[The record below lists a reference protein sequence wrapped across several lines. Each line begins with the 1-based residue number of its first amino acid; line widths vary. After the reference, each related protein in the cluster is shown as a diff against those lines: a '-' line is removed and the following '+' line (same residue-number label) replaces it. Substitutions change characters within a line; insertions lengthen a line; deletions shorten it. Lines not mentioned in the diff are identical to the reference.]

1 MTPTREEIDEFDEAP
16 RSAREREADAEQAR
30 MDLLGARIDARM
42 LREDLPP
49 DELGRVMDE
58 ERERLRRERGEP
70 EPEEDPDW
78 EDHIDELNAVA
89 EEALEELAAEAW
101 KGEDEDPWRHPLI
114 TRCHDLAMRLHH
126 DIDDFDALPENAHA
140 EHPLREIV
148 EGVMLAGSKLA
159 GALGTRSGPE
169 DWPPP
174 AFLAGDPLVRL
185 KKARGL
191 LCDALRGLDSADAEN
206 LATQEWRDG
215 VRREVDEVLT
225 SVLALIG
232 ELRRVLADPPEDR
245 RGPAGR

>member
-1 MTPTREEIDEFDEAP
+1 MFSKHYQEELAFLRASGREFAKANP
-16 RSAREREADAEQAR
+16 ATAGLLSERGGDPDVER
-30 MDLLGARIDARM
+30 LLEGFAFLTARI
-42 LREDLPP
+42 
-49 DELGRVMDE
+49 
-58 ERERLRRERGEP
+58 RERLDDAVP
-70 EPEEDPDW
+70 EDFTMFTMP
-78 EDHIDELNAVA
+78 ARFA
-89 EEALEELAAEAW
+89 EI
-101 KGEDEDPWRHPLI
+101 GD
-114 TRCHDLAMRLHH
+114 LHH

-232 ELRRVLADPPEDR
+232 ELRRVLDDPPEDR
-245 RGPAGR
+245 RG